1 MVITSMIKIRIEH
14 LNLSY
19 SDGKESLRDISFEI
33 KANEITV
40 LFGPAGGG
48 KSSLLRVFNRLNDLA
63 DVKQISG
70 QVYLDDLNILDPKL
84 DVIALRRRVGMVFA
98 RPVVLP
104 MSIRSNLTY
113 GLEVAGEK
121 REAKLLEAVE
131 SSLRQAALWEE
142 VKDRLDEPA
151 VALSGGQ
158 QQRLCLAR
166 SLVLKPEVILLDEP
180 TSGLDPISTGKVE
193 ASLQELKKTYTII
206 LVPHSVQQA
215 ARVADYAVFFLQGE
229 LIEQGL
235 GNELFVN
242 PKDKRTEDYIM
253 GKFG

>member
-1 MVITSMIKIRIEH
+1 
-14 LNLSY
+14 
-19 SDGKESLRDISFEI
+19 
-33 KANEITV
+33 
-40 LFGPAGGG
+40 
-48 KSSLLRVFNRLNDLA
+48 
-63 DVKQISG
+63 
-70 QVYLDDLNILDPKL
+70 
-84 DVIALRRRVGMVFA
+84 MVFA

-113 GLEVAGEK
+113 GLELAGERNK
-121 REAKLLEAVE
+121 GVVDEAVTN
-131 SSLRQAALWEE
+131 SLVQAALWDE
-142 VKDRLDEPA
+142 VKDRLEEPA

-215 ARVADYAVFFLQGE
+215 ARVADFAAFFLQGE

-242 PKDKRTEDYIM
+242 PKDKRTEDYVM
-253 GKFG
+253 GRFG